1 MGTGTAFANLAN
13 TQAFQE
19 VVYAYEAPS
28 VALALAGTLLT
39 AAAGLSAAP
48 RQFLPLH
55 NSTLPA
61 QRQATVNPAVDPDGQ
76 TAVIIILKDDPATVT
91 YGKALKTAGGS
102 GPVARTAANNAAR
115 SAIANLVNGQTS
127 FVSTLNASK
136 ISYTEIFRVQRVLN
150 GIAVR
155 VKPEDIDKVRA
166 LPNVVRVEHL
176 PRYNRPENIVSVP
189 FVNAPEVW
197 AGAATGS
204 LGLPFDATGKGVKI
218 GDIDTGLDFIHPD
231 FGGTG
236 LLADYQDVDRTSVIG
251 KNSHNVIF
259 PTAKVVGGI
268 DLAGDL
274 YDAVN
279 VTVPTPDPNPMDC
292 GGHGSHTAGTLA
304 GLGVNSNGT
313 PYTGVYNTTA
323 PYAANLKIGPGMAPQ
338 ADLYAIRVF
347 GCGGSTNL
355 VTEAIEWATDP
366 NNNGDFSDHLDVIN
380 MSLGSDFGIDAGNPF
395 DSDVE
400 AVNNAALIG
409 LVSVS
414 AAGNSGDTFFINGSP
429 GSANVGVT
437 AAASVDNGQIVGQLD
452 VTSPTP
458 TNYAADLAAYTNLNM
473 APVPNPSGQSGSI
486 VLVNDGSATPTLG
499 CFPLANAA
507 AVAGKIA
514 LIDRGTCSFIAK
526 AQNAQLAGAIAII
539 VANNSGGT
547 TIQAMGGTGAN
558 PAITIPGIS
567 VSQNTGTALK
577 ADASPA
583 GKELTLVDPTQAD
596 TLASFSSRGPVTT
609 ADGVIEVKPDI
620 AAPGLNIPSV
630 QSGITCTGSATD
642 DGCITPSPSG
652 FIPGGQVLTISGTS
666 MATPH
671 IAGLMALL
679 RQLNPDASVEE
690 LKAMAINGAAHDV
703 SSGNSHTPP
712 LYGAS
717 RVGAGRI
724 DAAASATSKVIAFN
738 SDVVGAVAVTF
749 DIEPVGITQA
759 THNVTLENRTNT
771 VQSVTLAVDS
781 ILTAPGVS
789 YSVPSGA
796 ISIPANGRASFVV
809 TLSADVSQMLR
820 YIDPTMATAQ
830 SSIVFGEALPRQ
842 YIAERS
848 ALIKVLDS
856 ASKELARLPVYTA
869 IRPHSTMT
877 TAADLGSAALAS
889 GTTALTLS
897 GQDVCTG
904 TITTGANGPSCSV
917 ADEIFGAGST
927 TGEESFVSPFELQ
940 FTGAQDSTL
949 PGWANIH
956 YVGVN
961 SQDDVL
967 SDNSP
972 TKDYFFGIATY
983 AKWGTPTDAV
993 FNVCVDTDND
1003 GLFDKII
1010 ADVDLGTLDQ
1020 IFDSPTANSPEDTF
1034 VSFVYDNTAGNIGF
1048 SFLPNFLAGNQ
1059 GDTGVLSNNTI
1070 SLPAYGGDLALP
1082 SGVTKIHYGIAAC
1095 PGFNALC
1102 GAADWT
1108 GPTQNT
1114 LGVGTAHCGDGASY
1128 ASFDGPFSY
1137 DAAKPAVDGQ
1147 GNALL
1152 EDLNGATLAVNYNAN
1167 NLAVNGSTGMLLLHT
1182 HNTAV
1187 TSAEVVLID
1196 RIFANGFESN

>member
-1 MGTGTAFANLAN
+1 MLMKRS
-13 TQAFQE
+13 
-19 VVYAYEAPS
+19 S

-55 NSTLPA
+55 NSALHGEK
-61 QRQATVNPAVDPDGQ
+61 QASSNQAVDPDGQ

-91 YGKALKTAGGS
+91 YGKALKTAGSS
-102 GPVARTAANNAAR
+102 GPIARTAANNAAR
-115 SAIANLVNGQTS
+115 SAIANLVDVQTS
-127 FVSTLNASK
+127 FVSTLTASK
-136 ISYTEIFRVQRVLN
+136 ISYTEIYRVQRVLN

-155 VKPEDIDKVRA
+155 LKPEDIDKVRA
-166 LPNVVRVEHL
+166 LPNVARVEHL

-197 AGAATGS
+197 AGATGG
-204 LGLPFDATGKGVKI
+204 LGLPFNATGKGVKI

-236 LLADYQDVDRTSVIG
+236 LIADYQDVDRTSVIG

-259 PTAKVVGGI
+259 PTSKVVGGI

-274 YDAVN
+274 YDALT

-304 GLGVNSNGT
+304 GLGVNSDGT
-313 PYTGVYNTTA
+313 PYTGIYNTTA

-380 MSLGSDFGIDAGNPF
+380 MSLGSNFGIDAGNPF
-395 DSDVE
+395 NSDVE
-400 AVNNAALIG
+400 AVNNAALVG

-437 AAASVDNGQIVGQLD
+437 AAASVDNGQIVAQLD
-452 VTSPTP
+452 VTSPAPPATF
-458 TNYAADLAAYTNLNM
+458 AADLAAYTNANL
-473 APVPNPSGQSGSI
+473 APVPNPSGQTGSI

-499 CFPLANAA
+499 CFPLTNAA
-507 AVAGKIA
+507 AVSGKIA
-514 LIDRGTCSFIAK
+514 LIDRGTCAFIVK
-526 AQNAQLAGAIAII
+526 AQNAQAAGAIAII
-539 VANNSGGT
+539 VANNTGGT
-547 TIQAMGGTGAN
+547 VIQAMGGTGAN

-567 VSQNTGTALK
+567 VSQNTGVALK
-577 ADASPA
+577 ADASPV
-583 GKELTLVDPTQAD
+583 GKELTVTDPTQAD

-630 QSGITCTGSATD
+630 QTGITCTGSATD
-642 DGCITPSPSG
+642 DGCITSSPSG

-679 RQLNPDASVEE
+679 RQLNPDATVEE
-690 LKAMAINGAAHDV
+690 LKAMAVNGAAHDV
-703 SSGNSHTPP
+703 SSGNSGAPP

-724 DAAASATSKVIAFN
+724 DAAASATSKVIAYN

-749 DIEPVGITQA
+749 DIEPVGTTQA
-759 THNVTLENRTNT
+759 THSVTLENKTT
-771 VQSVTLAVDS
+771 AAQSVTLAVDS

-789 YSVPSGA
+789 YSVPTGT
-796 ISIPANGRASFVV
+796 ITVPANGKTTFAV
-809 TLSADVSQMLR
+809 TLNANVSQMVR
-820 YIDPTMATAQ
+820 YIDPSMATSQ
-830 SSIVFGEALPRQ
+830 SSAAFAAPGSTISFPRQ

-856 ASKELARLPVYTA
+856 GSHELARLPVYTA
-869 IRPHSTMT
+869 IRPHSKM
-877 TAADLGSAALAS
+877 AAAPDLGSSAPLS
-889 GTTALTLS
+889 GTTALALS

-904 TITTGANGPSCSV
+904 TISSTPSGPTCSV
-917 ADEIFGAGST
+917 VSSSAALSA
-927 TGEESFVSPFELQ
+927 GEESFVSPFELQ
-940 FTGAQDSTL
+940 FTGAQDPTL
-949 PGWANIH
+949 PGFANVH
-956 YVGVN
+956 YVGVD
-961 SQDDVL
+961 SQDD
-967 SDNSP
+967 SDGVN
-972 TKDYFFGIATY
+972 KDYFFGVATY

-993 FNVCVDTDND
+993 VNVCVDTNND
-1003 GLFDKII
+1003 GLFDKVVANI
-1010 ADVDLGTLDQ
+1010 DLGTLDQ
-1020 IFDSPTANSPEDTF
+1020 LFLGSTSNEPQDTF
-1034 VSFVYDNTAGNIGF
+1034 VTLVYDNEGTTTNF
-1048 SFLPNFLAGNQ
+1048 SFVPNFYAASQ
-1059 GDTGVLSNNTI
+1059 ADTGVLSNNTI
-1070 SLPAYGGDLALP
+1070 ILPAAGADLGLNGA
-1082 SGVTKIHYGIAAC
+1082 TKIHYGIAVC
-1095 PGFNALC
+1095 PGFDALC
-1102 GAADWT
+1102 GSDGWT
-1108 GPTQNT
+1108 FGGQ
-1114 LGVGTAHCGDGASY
+1114 GTAQCGDGFSY
-1128 ASFDGPFSY
+1128 ASFDSPITY
-1137 DAAKPAVDGQ
+1137 DAAKPGVDGA

-1152 EDLNGATLAVNYNAN
+1152 EDLNGGTLAVGYSVS
-1167 NLAVNGSTGMLLLHT
+1167 NLVANGSSGMLLLHS
-1182 HNTAV
+1182 HNTAA
-1187 TSAEVVLID
+1187 TSAQVVILD